1 MKTINSPCLLKIS
14 AVINVIIIQV
24 TKQVGN
30 LSLSGAWEYHEHQG
44 FHADAQKKLHKA

>member
-1 MKTINSPCLLKIS
+1 MKTINSPSLLKIS